1 MVDGNQTDTTS
12 TSNQTSNNQDD
23 TVTIADQIE
32 SLFVKEYAKKKRD
45 RTILIA
51 VIVSVG
57 GVALLLI
64 VIILIQT
71 ACMGRKSDEK

>member
-32 SLFVKEYAKKKRD
+32 LLFVKELAKKKRD

-51 VIVSVG
+51 VLVSVG